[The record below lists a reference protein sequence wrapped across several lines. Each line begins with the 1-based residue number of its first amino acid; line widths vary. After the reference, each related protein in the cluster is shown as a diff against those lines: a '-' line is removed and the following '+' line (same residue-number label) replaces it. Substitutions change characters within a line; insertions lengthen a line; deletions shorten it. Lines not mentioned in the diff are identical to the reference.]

1 MLITRF
7 SCFSEALGNM
17 NIVEKLYLRYKGMT
31 RTRSV
36 FRHPRYY
43 KPDHTVVADLSNAEA
58 NEALMN
64 ILVRVK
70 SKTFF
75 CVQLRIDDNENKKR
89 YYVGVNRRYE
99 NICVAYIH
107 SVPMP
112 QPLIA
117 YIWPANLRV
126 KDLNLEAIRQA
137 LLRADDVNLRSLGPP
152 HRITVCYEDLTAAD
166 DGNQDKATLS
176 DASDLPWG
184 LSRCVPNAVEISHE
198 NKPPN
203 EEKRPLRKALLSR
216 KRSRIGYIS
225 EKDKEERGIV
235 GANEELMESRPIK
248 NELTFDLED
257 FIC

>member
-17 NIVEKLYLRYKGMT
+17 NIVEILYLYYKGMA
-31 RTRSV
+31 RTPSV

-43 KPDHTVVADLSNAEA
+43 KPDHTVTADLSNTEA

-75 CVQLRIDDNENKKR
+75 CVQLQIDDNENKKR
-89 YYVGVNRRYE
+89 YYVGVNCRYE

-107 SVPMP
+107 SIPMP
-112 QPLIA
+112 QPLVA
-117 YIWPANLRV
+117 YIWPADLQM

-137 LLRADDVNLRSLGPP
+137 LLRADDVNLRALGPP
-152 HRITVCYEDLTAAD
+152 HRIIVQYEDLTAAEY
-166 DGNQDKATLS
+166 GNQDKAAIS
-176 DASDLPWG
+176 DASDLAWD
-184 LSRCVPNAVEISHE
+184 LSRCVPNAIENSRE
-198 NKPPN
+198 NKFIH
-203 EEKRPLRKALLSR
+203 EEKRPPRKAISPR
-216 KRSRIGYIS
+216 KRSRYMA
-225 EKDKEERGIV
+225 EDNKEEKGTAWID
-235 GANEELMESRPIK
+235 EELMESKPIK
-248 NELTFDLED
+248 NKLTFDLEE

>member
-1 MLITRF
+1 M
-7 SCFSEALGNM
+7 A
-17 NIVEKLYLRYKGMT
+17 

-43 KPDHTVVADLSNAEA
+43 KPDHMVVTDLSNTEA

-99 NICVAYIH
+99 NICVPYIH

-112 QPLIA
+112 QPLVA
-117 YIWPANLRV
+117 YIWPANLQV

-166 DGNQDKATLS
+166 DGNQDKAALS
-176 DASDLPWG
+176 DASDLPWD
-184 LSRCVPNAVEISHE
+184 LSRCVPDAVETSHE
-198 NKPPN
+198 NKLLN
-203 EEKRPLRKALLSR
+203 EERRPPRKAISPR
-216 KRSRIGYIS
+216 KRSRNGYIT
-225 EKDKEERGIV
+225 EGYEVDGGNDKEKGI
-235 GANEELMESRPIK
+235 GWADEELVESRPIK
-248 NELTFDLED
+248 NEPTFDLEE